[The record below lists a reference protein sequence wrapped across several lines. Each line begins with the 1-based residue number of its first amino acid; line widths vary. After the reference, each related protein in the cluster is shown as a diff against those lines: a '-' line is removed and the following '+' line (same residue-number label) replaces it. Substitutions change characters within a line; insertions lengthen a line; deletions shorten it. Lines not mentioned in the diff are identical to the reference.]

1 MITDTDRKSNITLLD
16 RTKLPI
22 YWQDYFEYETND
34 ELSNLTKNEFHR
46 IINNEKSK
54 AKPIINSQIIIAEL
68 LTEFGKKHNFHR
80 QFRENFPNLNSA
92 QILGMQ
98 LYDIVVQDKDIW
110 TIIKQSEKNHLFS
123 HTIYF
128 K

>member
-1 MITDTDRKSNITLLD
+1 MITDTDRKSNITLLE
-16 RTKLPI
+16 RAKLPI
-22 YWQDYFEYETND
+22 HWQDYFEYETND
-34 ELSNLTKNEFHR
+34 ELSNLTKNEFHK

-68 LTEFGKKHNFHR
+68 LTKFGKEHNFHR
-80 QFRENFPNLNSA
+80 QFRENFPNMNSA

-98 LYDIVVQDKDIW
+98 LYDIIVQDNDIW